1 MTYRPSPRIG
11 IVTGETA
18 PNLTEDGRALQT
30 ELRNR
35 GLSAEPVLW
44 TDSTVEWD
52 TFDAVLVRS
61 CWEYHTQLDS
71 FENWLDRV
79 ESSDVVLLN
88 SADTIR
94 WNHHKFY
101 LRDLEQRG
109 VSILPT
115 AWIERSTEIDLRTVL
130 EYNGWQEVVVK
141 PAVGT
146 SSAGIWRTSHD
157 EARNHQQRF
166 EDLVS
171 SSDVL
176 VQQFAPEIDDGERS
190 LVFFEG
196 SFSHATRQLP
206 APDDF
211 RAHPNYGGSS
221 EPYEPPR
228 EIVEQAAAVLEAAGE
243 ELGVNPINFPYA
255 RVDGIER
262 GSEFLL
268 MELEL
273 IEPYLSLDAGKDA
286 VIAFADAIEA
296 SLARHATATEKNR
309 SPPQTDDW

>member
-1 MTYRPSPRIG
+1 M
-11 IVTGETA
+11 
-18 PNLTEDGRALQT
+18 TEDGQALQT

-35 GLSAEPVLW
+35 GLSAESVLW

-52 TFDAVLVRS
+52 SFDAVLVRS
-61 CWEYHTQLDS
+61 CWEYHTQLDA
-71 FENWLDRV
+71 FQNWLDRI
-79 ESSDVVLLN
+79 ENADVVLLN

-101 LRDLEQRG
+101 LRDLEQSG

-115 AWIERSTEIDLRTVL
+115 TWIERTTEIDLRTVL
-130 EYNGWQEVVVK
+130 EYNGWQEAVVK

-157 EARNHQQRF
+157 EAQNHQQRL

-171 SSDVL
+171 NSDVL

-196 SFSHATRQLP
+196 SFSHATKQVP
-206 APDDF
+206 SSDDF
-211 RAHPNYGGSS
+211 RAHPNYGGIS
-221 EPYEPPR
+221 EPYKPSHK
-228 EIVEQAAAVLEAAGE
+228 IVEQAEAVLEAAGK
-243 ELGVNPINFPYA
+243 ELGISPFNFTYA

-273 IEPYLSLDAGKDA
+273 IEPYLSLDAGEDA
-286 VIAFADAIEA
+286 VAAFADAIEA
-296 SLARHATATEKNR
+296 GLARHAAALAQDDR
-309 SPPQTDDW
+309 SIPRTDD

>member
-1 MTYRPSPRIG
+1 M
-11 IVTGETA
+11 
-18 PNLTEDGRALQT
+18 TEDGQALQT
-30 ELRNR
+30 ELGNR
-35 GLSAEPVLW
+35 GFSAESVLW

-52 TFDAVLVRS
+52 SFDVVLVRS
-61 CWEYHTQLDS
+61 CWEYHSQLDA
-71 FENWLDRV
+71 FQNWLDRIENV
-79 ESSDVVLLN
+79 DVVLLN

-115 AWIERSTEIDLRTVL
+115 TWVERSTEIDLRTVL
-130 EYNGWQEVVVK
+130 EYDDWREVVVK

-146 SSAGIWRTSHD
+146 SSSGVWRTSHD
-157 EARNHQQRF
+157 EARKHQQRF
-166 EDLVS
+166 EDIIS
-171 SSDVL
+171 SNDVL
-176 VQQFAPEIDDGERS
+176 IQQFAPEIEDGERS

-206 APDDF
+206 AADDF

-228 EIVEQAAAVLEAAGE
+228 EIVEQAAAVLEAAGK
-243 ELGVNPINFPYA
+243 ELGTSPIDFTYA

-262 GSEFLL
+262 GDEFLL

-273 IEPYLSLDAGKDA
+273 IEPYLNLDAGEDA
-286 VIAFADAIEA
+286 VAVFTDAIEA
-296 SLARHATATEKNR
+296 GVARHATAPAENHR
-309 SPPQTDDW
+309 SSPRTDD